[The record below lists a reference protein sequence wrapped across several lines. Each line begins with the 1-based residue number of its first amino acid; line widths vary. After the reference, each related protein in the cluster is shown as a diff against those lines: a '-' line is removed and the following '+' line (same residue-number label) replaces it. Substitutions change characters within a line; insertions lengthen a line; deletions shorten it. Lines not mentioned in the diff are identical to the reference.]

1 MLMLLA
7 KVLVEG
13 ALENAQND
21 KEADKIDLQ
30 EKLKRAVA

>member
-1 MLMLLA
+1 MIMLLA
-7 KVLVEG
+7 EVLVEG

-21 KEADKIDLQ
+21 KEADKNELQ